1 MEISSDRVDDIPLIV
16 EMLKQMKIAKWID
29 QQLKQP
35 HGNHQGLS
43 YGQLSVI
50 LLIYIISQSD
60 HRLSA
65 AEAWVNSHRKTLEL
79 STGWS
84 IGAKDV
90 TDDRLARVV
99 EEFGKQAEA
108 CQKIEQKLG
117 QHLIRAYE
125 LPTEVGRVDTTS
137 YSVHHEQIESETDS
151 LLRYGHSKDKRPDL
165 LQYRQLLGT
174 LDPLGIP
181 LVSATLAGNGAD
193 DPVYWPTWK
202 KMAKV
207 IGHKHFVFLAD
218 CKAAAIATR
227 GQIASAAGIYCL
239 PLPLTGQNPLL
250 LKQWVLDPPT
260 ACVEIRLPRQQQEEP
275 AVGIGFEVELG
286 KFWLN
291 PETSKWVTWH
301 ERYLVAY
308 SHIFATAQIRGLHER
323 IEKAKAS
330 LELLAQKPG
339 NDLELLNTK
348 VAAILK
354 HHRVNQLLLVT
365 TAAQTITH
373 TRYINKGR
381 PTAHSPMTQATE
393 IQLQLQIACQPNAIK
408 EAEQLAG
415 WRLYVTNAPVERL
428 SLNAAIVYYR
438 DQWIV
443 ERGFHRFKRGQL
455 PALPIYFQNQDRIVG
470 LMFLLTLALRLFTL
484 MEFVVRLA
492 LATAQEKL
500 SGLYDGNPLRA
511 TERPS
516 AEQLLKAF
524 DNITLY
530 LLPDTSLFV
539 TTLSALHRQILSL
552 LKLPES
558 IYYLHLNPHQT

>member
-1 MEISSDRVDDIPLIV
+1 MEISSERVDDIPLIV

-151 LLRYGHSKDKRPDL
+151 LLRYGHSKA
-165 LQYRQLLGT
+165 Q
-174 LDPLGIP
+174 
-181 LVSATLAGNGAD
+181 
-193 DPVYWPTWK
+193 
-202 KMAKV
+202 
-207 IGHKHFVFLAD
+207 
-218 CKAAAIATR
+218 
-227 GQIASAAGIYCL
+227 
-239 PLPLTGQNPLL
+239 
-250 LKQWVLDPPT
+250 
-260 ACVEIRLPRQQQEEP
+260 
-275 AVGIGFEVELG
+275 
-286 KFWLN
+286 
-291 PETSKWVTWH
+291 WH

-323 IEKAKAS
+323 IEKAKVS

-393 IQLQLQIACQPNAIK
+393 IQLQLQSACQPNAIK